1 MSNLNELKPVGNL
14 SLFTRFCCTIG
25 NLPSSYM
32 VSLTYEEQL
41 LWLCDYLQNTVIPS
55 VNTNAEA
62 VKELQELYVKLKD
75 YVDNYFENLDIQN
88 EINIKLQQMI
98 DDGTLQQIMN
108 QFITNCIASFDTV
121 ENLKNCDFLTN
132 GSKAKTF
139 GYHKLNDG
147 GGASYFITNIL
158 PETHYGSITLN
169 NGLYA
174 ILNETEPN
182 LKQFG
187 AINSKSID
195 QADFLLEAINYCNYF
210 NYDKLILNGEYFI
223 NKTINLSNLENL
235 IIENGTLYV
244 HETDEL
250 LNTNFNI
257 LFFNNCNNITIN
269 NIRIIETNPIAR
281 NRKLK
286 VGSIYFNACNY
297 CKITNSYFENLM
309 TSIIFDS
316 ITKNSLIDNN
326 TILVNFQS
334 QQFAQSAILIYS
346 SQNNVISNNKIFGE
360 YYDGTL
366 SIFGGSSTNN
376 IVKFNEINNIIAGTT
391 PTYLSQGITIDQ
403 RSKIYYCY

>member
-14 SLFTRFCCTIG
+14 SPFARFCCTIG

-41 LWLCDYLQNTVIPS
+41 LWLCDYLKNTVIPA

-75 YVDNYFENLDIQN
+75 YVDNYFNNLDVQN

-139 GYHKLNDG
+139 GYHELNDG

-174 ILNETEPN
+174 ILNETKPN

-223 NKTINLSNLENL
+223 NKTINVSNLENL

-250 LNTNFNI
+250 LNANFNI

-269 NIRIIETNPIAR
+269 NIRIIETNPIPR
-281 NRKLK
+281 NRKIK
-286 VGSIYFNACNY
+286 S
-297 CKITNSYFENLM
+297 
-309 TSIIFDS
+309 
-316 ITKNSLIDNN
+316 
-326 TILVNFQS
+326 
-334 QQFAQSAILIYS
+334 
-346 SQNNVISNNKIFGE
+346 
-360 YYDGTL
+360 
-366 SIFGGSSTNN
+366 
-376 IVKFNEINNIIAGTT
+376 
-391 PTYLSQGITIDQ
+391 
-403 RSKIYYCY
+403 R

>member
-1 MSNLNELKPVGNL
+1 MNEKTNFKYINL
-14 SLFTRFCCTIG
+14 SPFKWFVLENFPFLEADFDALTEWQLFCKLGKEINKIIESQ
-25 NLPSSYM
+25 NL
-32 VSLTYEEQL
+32 VGKQAEELTNAFNN
-41 LWLCDYLQNTVIPS
+41 LQNY
-55 VNTNAEA
+55 VN
-62 VKELQELYVKLKD
+62 
-75 YVDNYFENLDIQN
+75 NYFENLDIQE
-88 EINIKLQQMI
+88 EINKKLNEMVE
-98 DDGTLQQIMN
+98 DGTLQQIMN

-121 ENLKNCDFLTN
+121 EKLKNCDFLTN

-139 GYHKLNDG
+139 GYHELNDG
-147 GGASYFITNIL
+147 GGASYSITNIL
-158 PETHYGSITLN
+158 PENHYGSITLN

-187 AINSKSID
+187 AINSKSVD

-223 NKTINLSNLENL
+223 NKTINVSNIENL

-269 NIRIIETNPIAR
+269 NVRIIETNPVAR

-286 VGSIYFNACNY
+286 VGSIYFNSCNY

-376 IVKFNEINNIIAGTT
+376 IVKSNEINNIIAGTT